1 MFFIIRLSRRD
12 RVLYYSRIMDEVEE
26 ERWIYKTRRELKT
39 TGLPS
44 FPKKKKALFVCV
56 FCRFLSKNEKKCRQ
70 KSVEEFVHETRTK
83 KTRASNRRRRRRR
96 ENERKRVFFSPVVF
110 ASSFFFFCFFFPS
123 ARGKREISRGAS
135 RISTSTTDAAGN

>member
-1 MFFIIRLSRRD
+1 MLRRFTEDDGYCVFFIIRLSRSIIITLVLWTKSKKRD
-12 RVLYYSRIMDEVEE
+12 GFIKQEGSKKQRSPLLSQ
-26 ERWIYKTRRELKT
+26 
-39 TGLPS
+39 
-44 FPKKKKALFVCV
+44 KKKALFVCV

-110 ASSFFFFCFFFPS
+110 ASSFFFLLLFFS
-123 ARGKREISRGAS
+123 ERAR
-135 RISTSTTDAAGN
+135 

>member
-1 MFFIIRLSRRD
+1 MMDIVCFLSD
-12 RVLYYSRIMDEVEE
+12 SLGETDYYYSRMDEVEE

-39 TGLPS
+39 TLSPP
-44 FPKKKKALFVCV
+44 FPQKKALFVCV
-56 FCRFLSKNEKKCRQ
+56 CRFLSKNEKKCRQ
-70 KSVEEFVHETRTK
+70 KSVEEFVNETRTK

-96 ENERKRVFFSPVVF
+96 ENERKRVFFSHVVF
-110 ASSFFFFCFFFPS
+110 ASSFFFLLLFFPS

>member
-1 MFFIIRLSRRD
+1 MCVFYYPTLSERPIIITLVLWTKSKKRDGFIKQEGSKKQRSPLLSQ
-12 RVLYYSRIMDEVEE
+12 
-26 ERWIYKTRRELKT
+26 
-39 TGLPS
+39 
-44 FPKKKKALFVCV
+44 KKKALFVCV
-56 FCRFLSKNEKKCRQ
+56 CRFLSKNEKKCRQ
-70 KSVEEFVHETRTK
+70 KSVEEFVNETRTK

-110 ASSFFFFCFFFPS
+110 ASSFFFLLLFFPS